1 MELASLRTLFV
12 HEIKDIY
19 SAEKQIIK
27 ALPKMA
33 KGANSPELTA
43 ALQEHLE
50 VTRQQAA
57 RLEQILGNLGEST
70 RIAKKCKGME
80 GLLEEGSD
88 LLEEDAE
95 PEVLDAGLIAAAQK
109 VEHYEISGYG
119 TLVTYARLLG
129 ETDAQALLEQ
139 SLAEEKEADQK
150 LGEVAESSVNVAALR
165 GEAVVSGAETT
176 AIHAASRTV

>member
-1 MELASLRTLFV
+1 MELDTLRALFV
-12 HEIKDIY
+12 HEVKDIY

-33 KGANSPELTA
+33 KGASSPELSE
-43 ALQEHLE
+43 ALREHLE

-57 RLEQILGNLGEST
+57 RLEQILGTLGEST

-80 GLLEEGSD
+80 GLLEEGSE
-88 LLEEDAE
+88 LLEEDGD
-95 PEVLDAGLIAAAQK
+95 PEVLDAGIIAAAQK

-150 LGEVAESSVNVAALR
+150 LSEVAESSVNVSALQGDERTSKPR
-165 GEAVVSGAETT
+165 GKKSA
-176 AIHAASRTV
+176 